1 MKFLSSIFEHW
12 SNFERRNTLNEG
24 ESWMK
29 SYDSFRHRQ
38 TLKLPRSGEH
48 FSSVTQTHI
57 RNDLKKTT
65 EVTDIKLTPYES

>member
-1 MKFLSSIFEHW
+1 
-12 SNFERRNTLNEG
+12 
-24 ESWMK
+24 MK

-48 FSSVTQTHI
+48 FSSVTQTHKC
-57 RNDLKKTT
+57 NDLKKTI